1 MSDLIERLR
10 SPQFADVAE
19 KYLMIEAA
27 DALEANE
34 KEIKRLGMLVGDT
47 IADHPYVVE
56 LMRQLKEQD
65 AEIARLKERLSMAE
79 GCSALSGIGVD
90 AHSAVVKVAKDT
102 MAKLV
107 AAEAEIDRLRKLARH
122 WRGNE

>member
-1 MSDLIERLR
+1 MSGLIERLR

>member
-1 MSDLIERLR
+1 MSGLIERLR

-65 AEIARLKERLSMAE
+65 AEIERLRA
-79 GCSALSGIGVD
+79 ALEEIEANTD
-90 AHSAVVKVAKDT
+90 DT
-102 MAKLV
+102 ELTPAFMRAI
-107 AAEAEIDRLRKLARH
+107 ARKAL
-122 WRGNE
+122 EEK

>member
-1 MSDLIERLR
+1 MSGLIERLR

-27 DALEANE
+27 DALEA
-34 KEIKRLGMLVGDT
+34 KDAEIKRLSRLVGDT

>member
-1 MSDLIERLR
+1 MSGLIERLR

-65 AEIARLKERLSMAE
+65 AEIDRLSTILKATLTAYPAACDAKDAEIARLKEL
-79 GCSALSGIGVD
+79 
-90 AHSAVVKVAKDT
+90 VADRFELKLK
-102 MAKLV
+102 MAK
-107 AAEAEIDRLRKLARH
+107 EIKRLRTAV
-122 WRGNE
+122 E